1 MLKRKHNLIIVSVI
15 FVLLL
20 GVLFLLISLP
30 NSSDENKPENE
41 NVQTFDS
48 IVNMSD
54 KKISSIVVQNSSGTY
69 KVEVKTAEDKE
80 VYTISGKPD
89 DKVSQSLVK
98 VLLEDI
104 INLKPIQIVSEDDKD
119 LSVYGLDKSEANIVI
134 TFDNGEEVKL
144 IIGNDAPLSKG
155 SYMMKENESKIYLIS
170 PTDKEMFFNDENFYI
185 EKE

>member
-30 NSSDENKPENE
+30 SSSDENKSKNE
-41 NVQTFDS
+41 SVQTFDN
-48 IVNMSD
+48 IINTSD
-54 KKISSIVVQNSSGTY
+54 KKISNIAVQNLSGTY
-69 KVEVKTAEDKE
+69 EIKIKTDGDKE
-80 VYTISGKPD
+80 VYTIPGQPE
-89 DKVSQSLVK
+89 DKISQNLVK
-98 VLLEDI
+98 VLVEDI

-119 LSVYGLDKSEANIVI
+119 LSVYGLDKSKANIVI

-155 SYMMKENESKIYLIS
+155 SYMMKENESKVYLIS
-170 PTDKEMFFNDENFYI
+170 STDKEMFFNDESFYI